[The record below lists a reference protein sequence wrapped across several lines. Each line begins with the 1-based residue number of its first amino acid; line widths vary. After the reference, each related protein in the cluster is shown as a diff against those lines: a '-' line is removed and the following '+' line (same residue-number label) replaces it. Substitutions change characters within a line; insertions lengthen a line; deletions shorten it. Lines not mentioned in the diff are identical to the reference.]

1 MINNSDDYINISLDN
16 MNNGFNG
23 TSASDIY
30 TITLGPHT
38 NGTSSSVYNITSDWN
53 NMGSTSNSL
62 DVKGDANFEGDVK
75 IQGKSL
81 VDTLQSIEERL
92 AILRPNP
99 ELEEKWERLK
109 TLGNMYRELEKEIL
123 EKQEMWNILKK

>member
-1 MINNSDDYINISLDN
+1 MSYNLKDPFNIGLDLTNMSSD
-16 MNNGFNG
+16 
-23 TSASDIY
+23 
-30 TITLGPHT
+30 TITIGPLT
-38 NGTSSSVYNITSDWN
+38 TGTSSSVYNITSDWN
-53 NMGSTSNSL
+53 TMNGTSNSL

>member
-1 MINNSDDYINISLDN
+1 MSNT
-16 MNNGFNG
+16 MQ
-23 TSASDIY
+23 DIY
-30 TITLGPHT
+30 NLDLSNMSMTDTITIGPLSGPLT
-38 NGTSSSVYNITSDWN
+38 TGMSSSVYNIASDWN
-53 NMGSTSNSL
+53 YMNSTSNNSL

-92 AILRPNP
+92 AILRPNK

-109 TLGNMYRELEKEIL
+109 TLGNMYRELEKEIV

>member
-1 MINNSDDYINISLDN
+1 
-16 MNNGFNG
+16 MN
-23 TSASDIY
+23 DIY
-30 TITLGPHT
+30 NVDLSNMSMSGITTDTITIGPLT
-38 NGTSSSVYNITSDWN
+38 TGTSSSVYTITSDWN
-53 NMGSTSNSL
+53 NMGGTSNSL

-99 ELEEKWERLK
+99 DLEEKWERLK

>member
-1 MINNSDDYINISLDN
+1 MSSIDPNDFINVSLDT
-16 MNNGFNG
+16 MNTGFNG

-30 TITLGPHT
+30 TITLGPA
-38 NGTSSSVYNITSDWN
+38 TSSSTITSTYPYDWN
-53 NMGSTSNSL
+53 TLDTNNSL

>member
-1 MINNSDDYINISLDN
+1 
-16 MNNGFNG
+16 MNTGFNG

-30 TITLGPHT
+30 TITLGPA
-38 NGTSSSVYNITSDWN
+38 TSSSTITSTYPYDWN
-53 NMGSTSNSL
+53 TLDTNNSL

>member
-1 MINNSDDYINISLDN
+1 MSVNIN
-16 MNNGFNG
+16 
-23 TSASDIY
+23 DIY
-30 TITLGPHT
+30 QDLNNMSMSGIIPDTITIGPLTTGT
-38 NGTSSSVYNITSDWN
+38 NGSVYNISTDWN
-53 NMGSTSNSL
+53 YMGNTNNSL

-92 AILRPNP
+92 AILRPNK

-123 EKQEMWNILKK
+123 EKQKVWNILKK